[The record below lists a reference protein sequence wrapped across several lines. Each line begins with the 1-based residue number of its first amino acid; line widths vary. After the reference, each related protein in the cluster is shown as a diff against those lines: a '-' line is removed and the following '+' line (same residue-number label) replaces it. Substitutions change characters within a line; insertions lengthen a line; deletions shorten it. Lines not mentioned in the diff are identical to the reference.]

1 MSSCN
6 SVLIPLADSIPTESL
21 EKLFPSRHESFP
33 FFSTFPLFFSSS
45 SQQLLNKSCS
55 SLSSIKIK
63 ELEANNNWTI
73 IDLSHNSIDSVD
85 FPDLLEKQIYL
96 ETLRLNSN
104 SNFKGRNDERIFEHK
119 TLKNFECRECGF
131 AEIASQHFAGFVSL
145 ENLYLSANKINRIN
159 EGAFKLNE
167 KLQLVDLTENRI
179 TKVPPSTFANLKSFA
194 VLYLTMNNIELPK
207 KQPFLKSDSL
217 KHLRLNDCNIPAID
231 PETFSELCN
240 LESLNLNRNKIKS
253 LTVTSFKSNAKLESL
268 LIESN
273 QIKDFTS
280 VTPDFMKQLKELCI
294 DNNTLNFDLES
305 TKRFLK
311 NYEEGELRSDKCNN
325 NIELFIENSFNQNS
339 TDKSAKFVEKFINEG
354 ISDFFIGSYIS
365 IFLIL
370 QAIAF
375 VVLSIYLI
383 KITKY
388 EKLDGDNYANTILND
403 NEIYRLLYKRDE

>member
-1 MSSCN
+1 M
-6 SVLIPLADSIPTESL
+6 
-21 EKLFPSRHESFP
+21 
-33 FFSTFPLFFSSS
+33 
-45 SQQLLNKSCS
+45 
-55 SLSSIKIK
+55 SSIKIK

-131 AEIASQHFAGFVSL
+131 AEIASQNFAGFVSL

-217 KHLRLNDCNIPAID
+217 KHLRLNDCNIPSID

-370 QAIAF
+370 QAVAF
-375 VVLSIYLI
+375 VMLSIYLI
-383 KITKY
+383 KITRY

-403 NEIYRLLYKRDE
+403 NEIYRLYKRDE